1 MQEFKLLTGRGGRL
15 PGRLWI
21 GERDPQ
27 GVIVVVH
34 GLGDHS
40 ARYQSLADDV
50 TRRNWAL
57 LAFDLPGH
65 GASPGRRGGAD
76 SFDGLLADIG
86 CALSDAGTRL
96 GELPQVLLGHSMG
109 GNLAIN
115 YALRRHQITPSGRNL
130 DGLVLAAPML
140 LPPTPPPRPHIFAAW
155 LTGHLLPRL
164 RVHRP
169 VDVDRLTRDPAQ
181 AAAIATDPQ
190 MHASIT
196 VYLATQLLSQG
207 RWAIDH
213 ARDLAVPLLLM
224 FGESDDLIDRA
235 ACEHLP
241 IRVGG
246 SATVV
251 RWPEKRH
258 AIFHDQPDGEVS
270 DCLVQWLS
278 RLEASDRRS
287 DRWGDNVLPDVD
299 P

>member
-1 MQEFKLLTGRGGRL
+1 M
-15 PGRLWI
+15 
-21 GERDPQ
+21 
-27 GVIVVVH
+27 
-34 GLGDHS
+34 
-40 ARYQSLADDV
+40 
-50 TRRNWAL
+50 
-57 LAFDLPGH
+57 
-65 GASPGRRGGAD
+65 
-76 SFDGLLADIG
+76 
-86 CALSDAGTRL
+86 
-96 GELPQVLLGHSMG
+96 
-109 GNLAIN
+109 
-115 YALRRHQITPSGRNL
+115 LRRRQISPAGRDL

-140 LPPTPPPRPHIFAAW
+140 LPPSPPPRPHIFAAW

-164 RVHRP
+164 RVHRSIE
-169 VDVDRLTRDPAQ
+169 VDRLTGDPAQ
-181 AAAIATDPQ
+181 AAAITADPQ

-224 FGESDDLIDRA
+224 FGEADDLIDQA

-241 IRVGG
+241 IRAGD

-270 DCLVQWLS
+270 NCLVQWLNC
-278 RLEASDRRS
+278 LEATNRR
-287 DRWGDNVLPDVD
+287 GAKIFPDID